1 MMMMLMMRMRMM
13 MEMMMMMMM
22 MMMIDTDNDND
33 NDVNDVDNIINSIN
47 GYSFNWNKKGQE
59 LLNKSINENEVG
71 LIAQEVQSVIPSAIS
86 SNNNDGYLTLKY
98 NKIIPYLVEG
108 FKLLNDK
115 YNKQQEQINK
125 LLENK

>member
-1 MMMMLMMRMRMM
+1 
-13 MEMMMMMMM
+13 
-22 MMMIDTDNDND
+22 MMIDTDNDND